1 MFTFQNICMN
11 ILYGHEFDIC
21 FLHTYQGIWW
31 VYMCYAHMHINAN
44 MNIYIYMFLSTYMF
58 VFQNICMNILY
69 GHAFDI

>member
-21 FLHTYQGIWW
+21 FLQTYQGIWW

-44 MNIYIYMFLSTYMF
+44 MNIYIYIH
-58 VFQNICMNILY
+58 VFI
-69 GHAFDI
+69 DIHVCISKHMYEHIVWT